1 MVARMHAV
9 IQGFVPIVE
18 IESILRAEWGGLVLR
33 YGDGDPGYSLTGD
46 DKGISVLH
54 WPMEECEPDDRF
66 AEDSTR
72 IAMDVGAASESC
84 LRRILSFYGGAL
96 NLDDDVEDGPWID
109 VEKTEST
116 LPLTDLDRFEIA
128 LTGTVS
134 PDDAKVLR
142 EIAAVQHVR
151 EAVMAMMAEH
161 FPEPIA
167 PRP

>member
-1 MVARMHAV
+1 MVARMRAV

-18 IESILRAEWGGLVLR
+18 IEAILRSEWGGLVLR
-33 YGDGDPGYSLTGD
+33 HGDGDPGYSLTGD
-46 DKGISVLH
+46 GKGIGVVH
-54 WPMEECEPDDRF
+54 WPMEQCEPDERF
-66 AEDSTR
+66 AENSTR
-72 IAMDVGAASESC
+72 IGMDVGPVAERT

-96 NLDDDVEDGPWID
+96 NLDDDIEDGPWID

-151 EAVMAMMAEH
+151 EAVQSMLAEH
-161 FPEPIA
+161 FPEPSGLC
-167 PRP
+167 P